1 MNQRKMVNYIVR
13 EGKCL
18 QYPGRELSL
27 EEKKQRLY
35 HYTSFNS
42 FVRIWLTQTLKFGV
56 VTDMNDMFEHNFSSQ
71 CHSSINRLVLQWT
84 MILIRKV
91 VCHQ

>member
-42 FVRIWLTQTLKFGV
+42 FVRIWCG
-56 VTDMNDMFEHNFSSQ
+56 
-71 CHSSINRLVLQWT
+71 NRYE
-84 MILIRKV
+84 
-91 VCHQ
+91 